1 MAALLEDLDR
11 SLARLQHVVRT
22 VDPASVSGDE
32 AQALVARFCDAER
45 VGASGVALFS
55 PVVLETGVFAKGGHA
70 SAPDWLGAVSGTSA
84 GVANRRLAARTAAAA
99 DPVLTEA
106 LHEGELSSDQLKV
119 VTETSRQVPE
129 SSSALLGLIGEG
141 ASHQELTTAARS
153 LKATAQSR
161 ETERLRRARVHAQRH
176 LRWHQDDHGGIRAE
190 LFCDEVQWARVMPTL
205 EAEAKRRWKRAGTG
219 PDAESL
225 AAHRLDA
232 LIDLLAG
239 WRAQNKAT
247 GTSSRPPA
255 PRAIVII
262 SAESLR
268 RGTTEHGETC
278 EIDGI
283 GPVSVAAAIELIGH
297 SALHYV
303 IKEGFDIK
311 TVTKST
317 RDVGICL
324 EVALLVRDRTCAAPG
339 CGKAFGLEIDHR
351 AVDFGNDGAT
361 TLDNLVRLCP
371 AHHALKTYGACKVEG
386 AAGQW
391 SWRNPERPKSAGYV
405 TRARRL
411 AAAKAK
417 AKKHYG
423 WGAESPG
430 SPGSPEDRNHPQQQ

>member
-1 MAALLEDLDR
+1 
-11 SLARLQHVVRT
+11 
-22 VDPASVSGDE
+22 
-32 AQALVARFCDAER
+32 
-45 VGASGVALFS
+45 
-55 PVVLETGVFAKGGHA
+55 
-70 SAPDWLGAVSGTSA
+70 
-84 GVANRRLAARTAAAA
+84 LAAAVRAAG

-119 VTETSRQVPE
+119 VTETTREVPE
-129 SSSALLGLIGEG
+129 SSSELLGLIGEG

-153 LKATAQSR
+153 LKATARSR

-190 LFCDEVQWARVMPTL
+190 LFCDEVQWARVMPTI
-205 EAEAKRRWKRAGTG
+205 EAEAKRRWKRAGAG
-219 PDAESL
+219 ADPESL
-225 AAHRLDA
+225 AAHRMDA
-232 LIDLLAG
+232 VIDLLAG
-239 WRAQNKAT
+239 SGAGPNKAE
-247 GTSSRPPA
+247 GTSWGTPP

-268 RGTTEHGETC
+268 RGTTEPGETC

-324 EVALLVRDRTCAAPG
+324 EVALMVRDRTCAAPG
-339 CGKAFGLEIDHR
+339 CGKALGLEIDHR
-351 AVDFGNDGAT
+351 EVDFAKDGPTA
-361 TLDNLVRLCP
+361 LDNLVRLCP
-371 AHHALKTYGACKVEG
+371 AHHALKTYGACAVRG
-386 AAGQW
+386 APGGW
-391 SWRNPERPKSAGYV
+391 NWLNPEHPKSAGYV

-417 AKKHYG
+417 AKKQYG
-423 WGAESPG
+423 WKAESTE
-430 SPGSPEDRNHPQQQ
+430 STESPEDRNDPPQE